1 MQIAKGGITNTL
13 SLFAILV
20 TREVITI
27 ALFLVLR
34 NDFFLYI
41 ISGMDHLVSRH
52 LYFRIY
58 YDLLG
63 DLITMN

>member
-1 MQIAKGGITNTL
+1 MPFRYLTD
-13 SLFAILV
+13 ILV

-34 NDFFLYI
+34 NDILYI

-52 LYFRIY
+52 LYVRTY
-58 YDLLG
+58 YHLLG
-63 DLITMN
+63 DLITIN